1 MIAVG
6 EWERRMPMVGRALH
20 QLKDRKSPGGPD
32 CQSVLIVGAILFGSI
47 ALAGSLLYAGHV
59 VFLSTS
65 PHLLLT
71 WDGVALLGLLLLV
84 GAASI
89 LARLG
94 LPHIGGHV
102 LAGGVLVGVVVI
114 SIWVGAMPGVVLHH
128 LTVAAIAVALFNLRV
143 GVIYAAASTAAFL
156 LLTGLERASP
166 GIPILEA
173 LPEGSITFVFSPS
186 TALLTISLLILY
198 SAWKVRGFTHR
209 LTEAEA
215 EIQTQGRQ
223 READHEH
230 LASMERLL
238 AIGKVL
244 NSTLD
249 VEEALALILDNLKEV
264 FPYDSASILLLSP
277 ERESLSVRA
286 ARGYAIDLAAEF
298 PEFPLA
304 DFSTFQSLIENRRP
318 TIIEDTQ
325 DDPRWVAPGRSG
337 RIRSWLGIPM
347 IARDEVIG
355 VLSLDFA
362 HSHAVSPDE
371 MTTAEAFAEQAACA
385 VQNARLYQSLAEA
398 HEELKKADRQ
408 RAEYYSLVIHDMR
421 SPLTVALGFIEML
434 LEPLQDETLAESQ
447 RFMLGQTQEAV
458 ERVLTMVNDFLDYSK
473 IEAGYLRLEK
483 KVIDLGELV
492 DKTVE
497 ELRAM
502 AASKGVNLAWKT
514 PSPALFVQGD
524 GRRLQQVIEN
534 LLVNAFKYT
543 DEGGTVE
550 VRIGPEGDQV
560 KVEVQ
565 DTGIGIPPEMQPL
578 LFDAYRAMAGGR
590 LSRNMRGTGLGLFI
604 VKRIVEAHGGSV
616 GLHSTGVPGEGSTFY
631 FMLPLAPEED

>member
-6 EWERRMPMVGRALH
+6 EWERRMSMVGRALH

-59 VFLSTS
+59 VFLLTS
-65 PHLLLT
+65 PHLLPT
-71 WDGVALLGLLLLV
+71 WEGVALLGLLLLV

-128 LTVAAIAVALFNLRV
+128 LTVAAIAVTLFNLRV

-156 LLTGLERASP
+156 LATGLERAFS

-173 LPEGSITFVFSPS
+173 LPEGAFSFVFSPF

-198 SAWKVRGFTHR
+198 S
-209 LTEAEA
+209 
-215 EIQTQGRQ
+215 
-223 READHEH
+223 
-230 LASMERLL
+230 
-238 AIGKVL
+238 
-244 NSTLD
+244 
-249 VEEALALILDNLKEV
+249 
-264 FPYDSASILLLSP
+264 
-277 ERESLSVRA
+277 
-286 ARGYAIDLAAEF
+286 
-298 PEFPLA
+298 
-304 DFSTFQSLIENRRP
+304 
-318 TIIEDTQ
+318 
-325 DDPRWVAPGRSG
+325 
-337 RIRSWLGIPM
+337 
-347 IARDEVIG
+347 
-355 VLSLDFA
+355 
-362 HSHAVSPDE
+362 
-371 MTTAEAFAEQAACA
+371 ACA

-408 RAEYYSLVIHDMR
+408 RTEYYSLVIHDMR

-434 LEPLQDETLAESQ
+434 LEPMQDETLAESQ
-447 RFMLGQTQEAV
+447 RFMLGQTQEAID
-458 ERVLTMVNDFLDYSK
+458 RVLTMVNDFLDYSK

-483 KVIDLGELV
+483 KAIDLGELV
-492 DKTVE
+492 DKTIE

-502 AASKGVNLAWKT
+502 AASKGVNLAWKA

-524 GRRLQQVIEN
+524 GRRLQQVVEN

-543 DEGGTVE
+543 DESGTVE
-550 VRIGPEGDQV
+550 VRIGQEGDQV
-560 KVEVQ
+560 RVEVQ
-565 DTGIGIPPEMQPL
+565 DTGIGIPPEAQPP
-578 LFDAYRAMAGGR
+578 LFDAYHAIAGGR
-590 LSRNMRGTGLGLFI
+590 LSRHMRGTGLGLFI

-631 FMLPLAPEED
+631 FTLPLAAEED